1 MCCHNFLAI
10 QILCPT
16 QIRPPLLPRRVSKKE
31 RTNRRD
37 KNVLEALLP
46 LENEEETEAD
56 TAEDTKKKIVEEL
69 PTGKDY

>member
-1 MCCHNFLAI
+1 M
-10 QILCPT
+10 
-16 QIRPPLLPRRVSKKE
+16 KKE
-31 RTNRRD
+31 KTNRRD